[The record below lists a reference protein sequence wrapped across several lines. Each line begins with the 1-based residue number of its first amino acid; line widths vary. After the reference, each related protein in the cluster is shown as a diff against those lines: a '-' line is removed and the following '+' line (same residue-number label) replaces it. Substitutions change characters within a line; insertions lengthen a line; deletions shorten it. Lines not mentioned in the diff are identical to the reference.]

1 MHYFTLLYSS
11 ILVSFSIT
19 FCPYYFF
26 IKNAKNNQIYPYIK
40 LSIKDLPI
48 KEKNLKINIINKKEI
63 KLKLKPNILNNNY
76 QYLSDSKRFPK
87 LLIKKPSQRKFE
99 NRTIKE
105 EYNIEELPKI
115 QLVDQNTNIQS
126 NDNHVNETYLVKI
139 KDTINKSF
147 LYNPKIKAQ
156 KSLYQSSKENIK
168 QVQSNYFPSIDFNA
182 SRGFSKVDSSSSQS
196 TSNENRSPQDI
207 SINLIQNLYSGGK
220 ISAEI
225 KKARNQYLIEKENLR
240 LINQEVILEST
251 KVYLEVLEQK
261 KFIEL
266 NKLKEER
273 FTKEL
278 ESIELLFKV
287 GKASQSELVFARSQL
302 TNIISEKIESINK
315 LDFVE
320 TKYKNIVGD
329 LISNSRLEDP
339 TLKKV
344 KLPKNY
350 ITAQTIALKNN
361 PKYRKLLIEEK
372 ISRNEIQSQFAEA
385 LPKITLDAEYRMADD
400 LISKG
405 SSSDTAEI
413 TAELK
418 IPLFRGGKN
427 LSKIKQAKLIAKK
440 VRYDLENKKNETIL
454 EVKNS
459 WTNYKSSEV
468 KLKSAKISYEA
479 KKLILEGIEQEAK
492 LGMRSYIDVLK
503 SKENLI
509 NAEFET
515 IKANN
520 QFFISAIELKANI
533 GELSLK
539 NLDI

>member
-1 MHYFTLLYSS
+1 M
-11 ILVSFSIT
+11 
-19 FCPYYFF
+19 
-26 IKNAKNNQIYPYIK
+26 
-40 LSIKDLPI
+40 
-48 KEKNLKINIINKKEI
+48 
-63 KLKLKPNILNNNY
+63 
-76 QYLSDSKRFPK
+76 
-87 LLIKKPSQRKFE
+87 
-99 NRTIKE
+99 
-105 EYNIEELPKI
+105 
-115 QLVDQNTNIQS
+115 
-126 NDNHVNETYLVKI
+126 
-139 KDTINKSF
+139 
-147 LYNPKIKAQ
+147 
-156 KSLYQSSKENIK
+156 
-168 QVQSNYFPSIDFNA
+168 
-182 SRGFSKVDSSSSQS
+182 
-196 TSNENRSPQDI
+196 
-207 SINLIQNLYSGGK
+207 
-220 ISAEI
+220 
-225 KKARNQYLIEKENLR
+225 
-240 LINQEVILEST
+240 
-251 KVYLEVLEQK
+251 
-261 KFIEL
+261 
-266 NKLKEER
+266 
-273 FTKEL
+273 
-278 ESIELLFKV
+278 
-287 GKASQSELVFARSQL
+287 
-302 TNIISEKIESINK
+302 
-315 LDFVE
+315 
-320 TKYKNIVGD
+320 
-329 LISNSRLEDP
+329 ISNSRLEDP

-344 KLPKNY
+344 KLPENY
-350 ITAQTIALKNN
+350 ITAQSIALQNN

-400 LISKG
+400 FISKG

>member
-1 MHYFTLLYSS
+1 M
-11 ILVSFSIT
+11 
-19 FCPYYFF
+19 
-26 IKNAKNNQIYPYIK
+26 
-40 LSIKDLPI
+40 
-48 KEKNLKINIINKKEI
+48 
-63 KLKLKPNILNNNY
+63 
-76 QYLSDSKRFPK
+76 
-87 LLIKKPSQRKFE
+87 
-99 NRTIKE
+99 
-105 EYNIEELPKI
+105 
-115 QLVDQNTNIQS
+115 
-126 NDNHVNETYLVKI
+126 
-139 KDTINKSF
+139 
-147 LYNPKIKAQ
+147 
-156 KSLYQSSKENIK
+156 
-168 QVQSNYFPSIDFNA
+168 
-182 SRGFSKVDSSSSQS
+182 
-196 TSNENRSPQDI
+196 
-207 SINLIQNLYSGGK
+207 
-220 ISAEI
+220 
-225 KKARNQYLIEKENLR
+225 
-240 LINQEVILEST
+240 
-251 KVYLEVLEQK
+251 
-261 KFIEL
+261 
-266 NKLKEER
+266 
-273 FTKEL
+273 
-278 ESIELLFKV
+278 
-287 GKASQSELVFARSQL
+287 
-302 TNIISEKIESINK
+302 
-315 LDFVE
+315 
-320 TKYKNIVGD
+320 
-329 LISNSRLEDP
+329 ISNSRLEDP

-344 KLPKNY
+344 KLPENY
-350 ITAQTIALKNN
+350 ISAQTIALQNN

-413 TAELK
+413 TAELT

-440 VRYDLENKKNETIL
+440 VRYDLESKKNETIQ

>member
-1 MHYFTLLYSS
+1 MIWNFHS
-11 ILVSFSIT
+11 
-19 FCPYYFF
+19 
-26 IKNAKNNQIYPYIK
+26 
-40 LSIKDLPI
+40 LS
-48 KEKNLKINIINKKEI
+48 
-63 KLKLKPNILNNNY
+63 KP
-76 QYLSDSKRFPK
+76 
-87 LLIKKPSQRKFE
+87 
-99 NRTIKE
+99 
-105 EYNIEELPKI
+105 
-115 QLVDQNTNIQS
+115 
-126 NDNHVNETYLVKI
+126 
-139 KDTINKSF
+139 
-147 LYNPKIKAQ
+147 
-156 KSLYQSSKENIK
+156 
-168 QVQSNYFPSIDFNA
+168 
-182 SRGFSKVDSSSSQS
+182 
-196 TSNENRSPQDI
+196 
-207 SINLIQNLYSGGK
+207 
-220 ISAEI
+220 
-225 KKARNQYLIEKENLR
+225 
-240 LINQEVILEST
+240 
-251 KVYLEVLEQK
+251 
-261 KFIEL
+261 
-266 NKLKEER
+266 
-273 FTKEL
+273 
-278 ESIELLFKV
+278 
-287 GKASQSELVFARSQL
+287 
-302 TNIISEKIESINK
+302 NK

-344 KLPKNY
+344 KLPENY
-350 ITAQTIALKNN
+350 ITAQTIALQNN

-385 LPKITLDAEYRMADD
+385 LPKITFDAEYRMADD

-413 TAELK
+413 TAELT

-440 VRYDLENKKNETIL
+440 VRYDLENKKNETIQ

>member
-1 MHYFTLLYSS
+1 M
-11 ILVSFSIT
+11 
-19 FCPYYFF
+19 
-26 IKNAKNNQIYPYIK
+26 
-40 LSIKDLPI
+40 
-48 KEKNLKINIINKKEI
+48 
-63 KLKLKPNILNNNY
+63 
-76 QYLSDSKRFPK
+76 
-87 LLIKKPSQRKFE
+87 
-99 NRTIKE
+99 
-105 EYNIEELPKI
+105 
-115 QLVDQNTNIQS
+115 
-126 NDNHVNETYLVKI
+126 
-139 KDTINKSF
+139 
-147 LYNPKIKAQ
+147 
-156 KSLYQSSKENIK
+156 
-168 QVQSNYFPSIDFNA
+168 
-182 SRGFSKVDSSSSQS
+182 
-196 TSNENRSPQDI
+196 
-207 SINLIQNLYSGGK
+207 
-220 ISAEI
+220 
-225 KKARNQYLIEKENLR
+225 
-240 LINQEVILEST
+240 
-251 KVYLEVLEQK
+251 
-261 KFIEL
+261 
-266 NKLKEER
+266 
-273 FTKEL
+273 
-278 ESIELLFKV
+278 
-287 GKASQSELVFARSQL
+287 
-302 TNIISEKIESINK
+302 
-315 LDFVE
+315 
-320 TKYKNIVGD
+320 
-329 LISNSRLEDP
+329 ISNSRLEDP

-344 KLPKNY
+344 KLPENY
-350 ITAQTIALKNN
+350 ISAQTIALQNN

-385 LPKITLDAEYRMADD
+385 LPKITLDAEYSMADD

-413 TAELK
+413 TAELT

-440 VRYDLENKKNETIL
+440 VRYDLESKKNETIQ

-509 NAEFET
+509 DAEFET

>member
-1 MHYFTLLYSS
+1 M
-11 ILVSFSIT
+11 
-19 FCPYYFF
+19 
-26 IKNAKNNQIYPYIK
+26 
-40 LSIKDLPI
+40 
-48 KEKNLKINIINKKEI
+48 
-63 KLKLKPNILNNNY
+63 
-76 QYLSDSKRFPK
+76 
-87 LLIKKPSQRKFE
+87 
-99 NRTIKE
+99 
-105 EYNIEELPKI
+105 
-115 QLVDQNTNIQS
+115 
-126 NDNHVNETYLVKI
+126 
-139 KDTINKSF
+139 
-147 LYNPKIKAQ
+147 
-156 KSLYQSSKENIK
+156 
-168 QVQSNYFPSIDFNA
+168 
-182 SRGFSKVDSSSSQS
+182 
-196 TSNENRSPQDI
+196 
-207 SINLIQNLYSGGK
+207 
-220 ISAEI
+220 
-225 KKARNQYLIEKENLR
+225 IEKENLR

-302 TNIISEKIESINK
+302 TNIISEKIEFINK

-344 KLPKNY
+344 KLPENY
-350 ITAQTIALKNN
+350 ITAQTIALQNN

-440 VRYDLENKKNETIL
+440 VRYDLENKKNETIQ